1 MVHNS
6 DADNKVSSSLA
17 IRKCEAIG
25 DSHVY
30 IRYSRIMLNTVFP
43 RPSQLSPGELD
54 ESWTPVGAK
63 QVDRRVDT

>member
-1 MVHNS
+1 VHNS
-6 DADNKVSSSLA
+6 DADNKVSGSVA
-17 IRKCEAIG
+17 IRKREAIG
-25 DSHVY
+25 DSNIY

-63 QVDRRVDT
+63 QMYRWVDT